1 MNDPFSSNYNCT
13 VVVLGRYRMWNG
25 HEGFPLTERGRE
37 SCGWVVEEESK
48 RARCM
53 LRQGL
58 MISVGKED
66 REHVYA
72 FTQRRLDLLRI
83 EVWEFGSWRRQQ
95 QSCGILVGK
104 L

>member
-1 MNDPFSSNYNCT
+1 
-13 VVVLGRYRMWNG
+13 MWNG
-25 HEGFPLTERGRE
+25 HEGERGRE

-48 RARCM
+48 RARCR

-83 EVWEFGSWRRQQ
+83 DRSVGVW
-95 QSCGILVGK
+95 K
-104 L
+104 LATKLWNT

>member
-1 MNDPFSSNYNCT
+1 
-13 VVVLGRYRMWNG
+13 MWNG
-25 HEGFPLTERGRE
+25 HEGFPLTERGRG
-37 SCGWVVEEESK
+37 SCGRVVEEESK
-48 RARCM
+48 RARCR

-95 QSCGILVGK
+95 QQSCGILDGK
-104 L
+104 LL